1 MKVNGRSYRTIW
13 LKPGQE
19 QVVQVINQLKLP
31 HTFEVTDLA
40 NVHDVC
46 AAIRGML
53 VRGAGLIGA
62 CAAYGMYL
70 ATLEA
75 PDADFSTFLLQAG
88 ETLKATRPTAS
99 NLAWA
104 VDRMLREIAG
114 AQSPAHARMLAK
126 EAATAI
132 ADEDVAHCERIGSH
146 GLSLIR
152 QIAQR
157 KPDQAVHILTHCNAG
172 WLAFVDIGSATAP
185 IYAAH
190 AAGIPVHVWVDETRP
205 RNQGAALT
213 AWELGQQG
221 IPHTLITDNAGGHL
235 MQHGLVDMVLTGADR
250 VSRNGDAANKIG
262 TYLKALAAHDN
273 HIPMVVALPS
283 STFDFA
289 LRNGVANTPI
299 EERDADEV
307 RLVTGQSA
315 HGTLETVRIC
325 PSATTARN
333 WGFDVTP
340 ARLITH
346 LICERGIC
354 AASEAGILAL
364 FPEHAGN
371 G

>member
-13 LKPGQE
+13 LKPGHAH
-19 QVVQVINQLKLP
+19 VVQVINQLRLP
-31 HTFEVTDLA
+31 HSFEVADLA
-40 NVHDVC
+40 SVRDVC

-62 CAAYGMYL
+62 SAAYGMYL
-70 ATLEA
+70 AALEA

-114 AQSPAHARMLAK
+114 AQSPAQARMLAK

-132 ADEDVAHCERIGSH
+132 ADEDVAYCERIGSH
-146 GLSLIR
+146 GLGLIS

-157 KPDQAVHILTHCNAG
+157 KPDQVVNILTHCNAG

-190 AAGIPVHVWVDETRP
+190 AAGIPIHVWVDETRP

-221 IPHTLITDNAGGHL
+221 IPHTLIADNAGGHL

-289 LRNGVANTPI
+289 LHNGVANTPI

-307 RLVTGQSA
+307 RFVTGQNA
-315 HGTLETVRIC
+315 RGTLETVRIC
-325 PSATTARN
+325 PSATKARN

-364 FPEHAGN
+364 FPEHAGH